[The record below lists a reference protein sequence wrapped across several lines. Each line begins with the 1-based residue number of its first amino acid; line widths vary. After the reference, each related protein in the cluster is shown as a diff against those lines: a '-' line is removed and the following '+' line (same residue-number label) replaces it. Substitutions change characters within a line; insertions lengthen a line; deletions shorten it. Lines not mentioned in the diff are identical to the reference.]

1 MPDVRIFKSD
11 GDWIVDA
18 SHLTEWDGKQMF
30 LVFKDVEDAKKKA
43 IELIERLDDVRYAYT
58 AESDR

>member
-1 MPDVRIFKSD
+1 MPDIRLFKSD

-18 SHLTEWDGKQMF
+18 SHLAECDGKQMF

-43 IELIERLDDVRYAYT
+43 IELIERLDDVGCAYT
-58 AESDR
+58 DGSDR